1 MIKRQSS
8 YVARPQG
15 IRYIPAP
22 SKPSVITTGKKHD
35 FPYRDEKE
43 KEIKL
48 QRNMSEV
55 NTVKREFKLMAN
67 IGFVKKN
74 DNIPNHKLI
83 GMAFIRDQ
91 FGLLRMDDDY
101 ISGRVDISNL
111 TKKQI
116 KDIQRK
122 QSAHKEREFKK
133 DVDYVSNL
141 NKWDNKVFPQ
151 IKQKS

>member
-1 MIKRQSS
+1 M
-8 YVARPQG
+8 
-15 IRYIPAP
+15 
-22 SKPSVITTGKKHD
+22 
-35 FPYRDEKE
+35 
-43 KEIKL
+43 
-48 QRNMSEV
+48 
-55 NTVKREFKLMAN
+55 
-67 IGFVKKN
+67 
-74 DNIPNHKLI
+74 
-83 GMAFIRDQ
+83 
-91 FGLLRMDDDY
+91 
-101 ISGRVDISNL
+101 SNL

>member
-1 MIKRQSS
+1 
-8 YVARPQG
+8 
-15 IRYIPAP
+15 
-22 SKPSVITTGKKHD
+22 
-35 FPYRDEKE
+35 
-43 KEIKL
+43 
-48 QRNMSEV
+48 MSEV

-101 ISGRVDISNL
+101 ISGRVDMSNL

-122 QSAHKEREFKK
+122 QSTHKEREFKK